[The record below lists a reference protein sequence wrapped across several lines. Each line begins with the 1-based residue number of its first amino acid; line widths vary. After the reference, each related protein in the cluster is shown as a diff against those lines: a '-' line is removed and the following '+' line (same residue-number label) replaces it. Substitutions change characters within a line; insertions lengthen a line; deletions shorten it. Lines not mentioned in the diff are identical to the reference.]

1 MTAAAVVFW
10 ASAAFIVGYG
20 PAYVLTLILRD
31 RRDRREEARLQAE
44 EDKRADEEWA
54 AVVAA
59 VDADSDLIY
68 QQMCF
73 ERWES
78 EL

>member
-1 MTAAAVVFW
+1 MSAAAAVFW
-10 ASAAFIVGYG
+10 IAAAFTFGYG
-20 PAYVLTLILRD
+20 PAYALTLILRD
-31 RRDRREEARLQAE
+31 RRDRREDARREAEMDR
-44 EDKRADEEWA
+44 KADEEWA